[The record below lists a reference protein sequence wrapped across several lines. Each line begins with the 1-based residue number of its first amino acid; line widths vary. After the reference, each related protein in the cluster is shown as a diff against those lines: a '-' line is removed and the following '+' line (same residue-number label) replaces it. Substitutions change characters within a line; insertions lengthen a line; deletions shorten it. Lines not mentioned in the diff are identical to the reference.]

1 MGQKKDYSILKL
13 SLWMALAAAPMGIGL
28 LAPKAIVAQSDTPLE
43 TVAQSTENTGAAI
56 VRIDGSPNMTQI
68 NTLLEQRY
76 RGQFPDANLEL
87 GTSGTDAALDALRAG
102 QIDLAAIGRS
112 LTPQETVRGLVEVP
126 LYREKIAIVVGE
138 NNPFAESLTS
148 GQFAQIFRGEI
159 TDWSEVGG
167 KPGRIRVIDRPEDSD
182 LRQAFRNYPVF
193 QEATFVSG
201 ATATSLESDD
211 TDEMV
216 RQLGKDGIGYAIF
229 SQVKDRSDVQIVAMH
244 KTLPD
249 DARYPF
255 SEPFSYVH
263 KADPSP
269 ETRAFVEFVSN
280 PVEQEAL
287 TTAIASGVAVA
298 PSATLTPETAEG
310 ETPAADAEGEP
321 QAETAEGE
329 TLAADAEA
337 ESQAESPEGETPA
350 ADAEAESQAET
361 AEGETPAAD
370 AEAESQAETAEGETP
385 EVAAGTT
392 PDADS
397 EDNASADNPEETS
410 EDAAAATNP
419 ETAPPETGA
428 IATNAIASEDG
439 ETAPAATD
447 ADDSSKGR
455 SKPFWL
461 LLLPLGLAAGA
472 LWWMMKDS
480 KEAAQGSDFPP
491 TGTVP
496 PDDASIGGTDV
507 NDAAAPMTTD
517 AENVS
522 TSDAASNL
530 TSSVGAGLAAAAAG
544 AALSDEDDRPETS
557 AEDPTEDETPTA
569 AVAPTSTD
577 GIIED
582 YTPSDT
588 NGNGATNGL
597 AGMGAALAGGAAGI
611 GAALSDAGDRLGSTV
626 DAARDALSGSEGTS
640 DTPTVEET
648 ADASGTM
655 TTDTEEE
662 ESDSGLSLK
671 GAALAGG
678 AALAAGAAAVGS
690 KIFSDR
696 EPAEVTDD
704 TDDTL
709 TLETP
714 EGDMPTVEDGL
725 NLPSDPMTTEIEDD
739 TIPEA
744 EVLETPLIDDET
756 LAPETTEEE
765 DPAVDDG
772 SGLAS
777 AMAAGGAA
785 LAAGAAAVGSKIF
798 SDREPAE
805 VTDDTDDTLTL
816 ETPEGDM
823 PTVEDG
829 LNLPSDPM
837 TTEIE
842 DDTIPEAEVLET
854 PLIDDETLAPET
866 TEEEDPAVDDGSGLA
881 SAMAAGGAA
890 LAAGVA
896 AMGTKVFGNG
906 EDAEDASED
915 TQAPVSGGS
924 NTVFPG
930 EIFVNLADFD
940 TGIRQ
945 LLPGYEE
952 MLDAIV
958 LGVPTDCRRI
968 LDLGTGT
975 GALSL
980 KLLERC
986 PNAQIVGVDYSPRML
1001 RFAQA
1006 KIDAAGY
1013 DDRWTGVEADF
1024 GELAKGATVPEVEEK
1039 FDACVSSFAIHHLE
1053 DEMKQQLYQ
1062 WVAQHLVEG
1071 GYFWNADPML
1081 AESPAL
1087 AEKYKALREESARQ
1101 NGIDLEAVRAKM
1113 GQSILQGYSGPDRL
1127 ATLTRHLEMM
1137 TEAGLTSFSVPWK
1150 FYGFAVFG
1158 GRA

>member
-1 MGQKKDYSILKL
+1 
-13 SLWMALAAAPMGIGL
+13 MALAAAPMGISL
-28 LAPKAIVAQSDTPLE
+28 LAPKAIVAQSDAPLE
-43 TVAQSTENTGAAI
+43 TLAQSTDNTGAAT
-56 VRIDGSPNMTQI
+56 VRIDGSPSMTQI

-76 RGQFPDANLEL
+76 RGQLPDAKIEL
-87 GTSGTDAALDALRAG
+87 GTSGTDAALDALLAG
-102 QIDLAAIGRS
+102 KIDLAAIGRS

-167 KPGRIRVIDRPEDSD
+167 KPGSIRVIDRPEDSD

-201 ATATSLESDD
+201 ATATSLENDD

-263 KADPSP
+263 KTDPSP

-280 PVEQEAL
+280 PVEQDAL
-287 TTAIASGVAVA
+287 AAAIASGVAVA
-298 PSATLTPETAEG
+298 PSATLTPETPAADTSAADAEG
-310 ETPAADAEGEP
+310 ESQAETPAADTSAADTEGEPQAETPAADISAADTEGEPQAETPAADAE
-321 QAETAEGE
+321 
-329 TLAADAEA
+329 D
-337 ESQAESPEGETPA
+337 ESQVQTPEA
-350 ADAEAESQAET
+350 Q
-361 AEGETPAAD
+361 
-370 AEAESQAETAEGETP
+370 TP
-385 EVAAGTT
+385 EVAAETE

-397 EDNASADNPEETS
+397 EDNASADNAEETA

-419 ETAPPETGA
+419 ETAPPETGD
-428 IATNAIASEDG
+428 IATNAIASEEG
-439 ETAPAATD
+439 ETAPVATD
-447 ADDSSKGR
+447 AADSSRGR

-461 LLLPLGLAAGA
+461 LLLPLGLAGGA

-496 PDDASIGGTDV
+496 PDNAPIGGTGV
-507 NDAAAPMTTD
+507 TDAAAPMTD
-517 AENVS
+517 DRDNVS
-522 TSDAASNL
+522 TSNAASNL
-530 TSSVGAGLAAAAAG
+530 TSAVGTGLAAAAAG
-544 AALSDEDDRPETS
+544 AAFSDEDDRAQTS

-569 AVAPTSTD
+569 AVSPTSTN
-577 GIIED
+577 GLIED
-582 YTPSDT
+582 YTPSGT
-588 NGNGATNGL
+588 NGNGASNGFS
-597 AGMGAALAGGAAGI
+597 GMGAALAGGAAGI

-626 DAARDALSGSEGTS
+626 DAARDALSGTEGTS
-640 DTPTVEET
+640 DNPEDI

-655 TTDTEEE
+655 TNDTEDE

-690 KIFSDR
+690 KIFGDR
-696 EPAEVTDD
+696 EPTEVTDD

-709 TLETP
+709 TLETSD
-714 EGDMPTVEDGL
+714 GDMPPVEDGL
-725 NLPSDPMTTEIEDD
+725 NLPSDPMTTEIENN
-739 TIPEA
+739 TTPEA
-744 EVLETPLIDDET
+744 EVIETPLIDDGT
-756 LAPETTEEE
+756 LAPETTE
-765 DPAVDDG
+765 
-772 SGLAS
+772 
-777 AMAAGGAA
+777 
-785 LAAGAAAVGSKIF
+785 
-798 SDREPAE
+798 AE
-805 VTDDTDDTLTL
+805 TSPV
-816 ETPEGDM
+816 
-823 PTVEDG
+823 
-829 LNLPSDPM
+829 N
-837 TTEIE
+837 
-842 DDTIPEAEVLET
+842 
-854 PLIDDETLAPET
+854 
-866 TEEEDPAVDDGSGLA
+866 DGSGLA

-896 AMGTKVFGNG
+896 AMGTKAFGDG
-906 EDAEDASED
+906 EDAQEASEE
-915 TQAPVSGGS
+915 TQAPVAGGS

-952 MLDAIV
+952 MLEAIV

-1013 DDRWTGVEADF
+1013 DDRWTGVETDF

-1053 DEMKQQLYQ
+1053 DEMKQQLYH
-1062 WVAQHLVEG
+1062 WVVQHLVEG

-1137 TEAGLTSFSVPWK
+1137 TEAGLTSFLVPWK

>member
-1 MGQKKDYSILKL
+1 M
-13 SLWMALAAAPMGIGL
+13 
-28 LAPKAIVAQSDTPLE
+28 
-43 TVAQSTENTGAAI
+43 
-56 VRIDGSPNMTQI
+56 
-68 NTLLEQRY
+68 
-76 RGQFPDANLEL
+76 
-87 GTSGTDAALDALRAG
+87 
-102 QIDLAAIGRS
+102 
-112 LTPQETVRGLVEVP
+112 
-126 LYREKIAIVVGE
+126 
-138 NNPFAESLTS
+138 
-148 GQFAQIFRGEI
+148 
-159 TDWSEVGG
+159 
-167 KPGRIRVIDRPEDSD
+167 
-182 LRQAFRNYPVF
+182 F

-287 TTAIASGVAVA
+287 ATAIASGVAVA

-321 QAETAEGE
+321 QAETAQDQ
-329 TLAADAEA
+329 TPAADAEE
-337 ESQAESPEGETPA
+337 ESQAQTPEGETPA
-350 ADAEAESQAET
+350 ADAEGEPQAET
-361 AEGETPAAD
+361 P
-370 AEAESQAETAEGETP
+370 EGETP
-385 EVAAGTT
+385 EVATGTT

-397 EDNASADNPEETS
+397 EYNASADNPEETS

-428 IATNAIASEDG
+428 IATNAIASEEG
-439 ETAPAATD
+439 ETAAAATD

-496 PDDASIGGTDV
+496 PDDGSIDGTDV
-507 NDAAAPMTTD
+507 NDAAAPMTAD

-522 TSDAASNL
+522 TSNAGSNL
-530 TSSVGAGLAAAAAG
+530 TSAMGAGLAAAAAG

-569 AVAPTSTD
+569 AVVPTSTD

-640 DTPTVEET
+640 DTPTEEET

-690 KIFSDR
+690 KIFGDR
-696 EPAEVTDD
+696 EPTEVTDD

-725 NLPSDPMTTEIEDD
+725 NLPSDPTIAEIED
-739 TIPEA
+739 
-744 EVLETPLIDDET
+744 
-756 LAPETTEEE
+756 
-765 DPAVDDG
+765 
-772 SGLAS
+772 
-777 AMAAGGAA
+777 
-785 LAAGAAAVGSKIF
+785 
-798 SDREPAE
+798 
-805 VTDDTDDTLTL
+805 
-816 ETPEGDM
+816 
-823 PTVEDG
+823 
-829 LNLPSDPM
+829 N
-837 TTEIE
+837 
-842 DDTIPEAEVLET
+842 TIPEAEVLET

-896 AMGTKVFGNG
+896 AMGTKVFGDG

-915 TQAPVSGGS
+915 TPAPVSGGS

-1053 DEMKQQLYQ
+1053 DEMKQQLYH
-1062 WVAQHLVEG
+1062 WVVQHLVEG

-1150 FYGFAVFG
+1150 FYGFSVFG